1 MTSMMLQY
9 LEIKEQYKDFILFYR
24 LGDFYEMF
32 FNDAITASRELELT
46 LTGRDCGE
54 PERAPMCGVP
64 YHSVEPYIGKLISKG
79 YKVAICEQMENPAET
94 KGIVKREV
102 VREITPGTVVE
113 ASLLN
118 ETKNNY
124 LCSLFFQRGSVGVTF
139 ADISTGEMST
149 TLIEG
154 EPSRI
159 LNELGTYAPREII
172 TNIDSE
178 NGAFLTNFAK
188 EKLGALVEF
197 SMYDYFNSDKC
208 RARVTSQFGEDFAN
222 KSLNDTG
229 IVHSVGA
236 ILEYIIKTQKT
247 DISYIKLYIQ
257 EIVTADN
264 DTDVKKSLS
273 DLIQIAKVSFDNPV
287 GKVYMARI
295 ISDFCM
301 IHKLE
306 CPTPELFDI
315 LKSLVFEHI
324 ADEFFL
330 GLTDS
335 NRHVYAPIAID
346 YISIYN
352 YKKSKFYESDNIA
365 IFDRH
370 IHAAI
375 HSIFANDESFGEI
388 TSHASG
394 IFSTKLS
401 DRKLFDGRVEFCAPS
416 ARILVSYFP
425 VNCIAGVVTDAIRYA
440 ENKLRALMG
449 IKTSLAV
456 GELSPKITSVIDE
469 YFSSVSFEFTT
480 YKTASKE
487 KAEKRSEE
495 QYNHLYDIPRHKLSL
510 SNARVIEQTSWQ
522 TTKKL
527 TEAFTDNENIVG
539 AIHES
544 PAKPAECQA
553 QNADVSAECRMQ
565 SAELNI
571 SAECRVQSAELQL
584 NEDSSLGQK
593 STSTLHSK
601 WGSHHAFLLICL
613 NGTHAEQRNYAKSF
627 GMTLDELADNINDIA
642 VNLIGDI
649 ILDFDGDK
657 YTVIPDY
664 IDVIEEKNI

>member
-1 MTSMMLQY
+1 MFDSNKYYARTDTGDHDFWDLSKNKGTAKPSQSYPIHKKTST
-9 LEIKEQYKDFILFYR
+9 E
-24 LGDFYEMF
+24 
-32 FNDAITASRELELT
+32 
-46 LTGRDCGE
+46 
-54 PERAPMCGVP
+54 
-64 YHSVEPYIGKLISKG
+64 SV
-79 YKVAICEQMENPAET
+79 
-94 KGIVKREV
+94 
-102 VREITPGTVVE
+102 
-113 ASLLN
+113 
-118 ETKNNY
+118 
-124 LCSLFFQRGSVGVTF
+124 
-139 ADISTGEMST
+139 
-149 TLIEG
+149 LIE
-154 EPSRI
+154 S
-159 LNELGTYAPREII
+159 
-172 TNIDSE
+172 
-178 NGAFLTNFAK
+178 GADDKKTDVSFK
-188 EKLGALVEF
+188 IPEKKVGF
-197 SMYDYFNSDKC
+197 S
-208 RARVTSQFGEDFAN
+208 TP
-222 KSLNDTG
+222 DT
-229 IVHSVGA
+229 
-236 ILEYIIKTQKT
+236 ILEYTPENIFINKVKITTTDKEKNIFNPSALFIRERAALLNKKGVPCDYVSFYAHSPRYSGMTRPQLNYYLWWRENVRRGEFIKT

-401 DRKLFDGRVEFCAPS
+401 DRKLFDGRVEFCAPN